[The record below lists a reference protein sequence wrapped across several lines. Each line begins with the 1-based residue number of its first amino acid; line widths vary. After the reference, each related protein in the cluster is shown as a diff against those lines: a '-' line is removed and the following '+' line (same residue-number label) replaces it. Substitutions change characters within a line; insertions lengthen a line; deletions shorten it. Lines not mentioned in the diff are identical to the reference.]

1 MICSPLSLVITSPQ
15 GLPETLSD
23 IATCTPADCLSMA
36 LLNLASGGTQTNEP
50 GYTFVILPEIY
61 CRSRFH
67 RYCQRQYYLLVGH
80 DPSFPGAAFS
90 IVSDFVA
97 NYNSVTVVFIR
108 RTSWTWIP
116 INSGPERMR
125 PNSWAFPKLR
135 FAIICLGCQDH
146 PHRQRC
152 LTALDILA
160 AAKFFG
166 VAIDRD
172 KLMES

>member
-1 MICSPLSLVITSPQ
+1 
-15 GLPETLSD
+15 
-23 IATCTPADCLSMA
+23 MA
-36 LLNLASGGTQTNEP
+36 LLNLASDGTQTNEA
-50 GYTFVILPEIY
+50 GYTFVILSENY
-61 CRSRFH
+61 CRPRFH
-67 RYCQRQYYLLVGH
+67 RYYRSQYYLLVGH
-80 DPSFPGAAFS
+80 DPSSPGVAFS

-97 NYNSVTVVFIR
+97 NYNSVAFAFIR
-108 RTSWTWIP
+108 RTSWTWTP
-116 INSGPERMR
+116 INSGPEGVR
-125 PNSWAFPKLR
+125 PNCWAFPKLR
-135 FAIICLGCQDH
+135 FTIICLGCQDH